1 MSKPIRQSTIVA
13 DPHTGETITLH
24 ELAKRYGLRRTTVR
38 ARYDRGLRGI
48 ELIEQPTT
56 GNISDSVRE
65 RIAIENRKCFIER
78 AKHSPLAMPL
88 NHIAQAS
95 KLVGGSQHV

>member
-1 MSKPIRQSTIVA
+1 MSKPSRQSKIVA

-38 ARYDRGLRGI
+38 ARYDRGLRGM

-56 GNISDSVRE
+56 GNISEAVRDQ
-65 RIAIENRKCFIER
+65 IAIENRKRNIEE

-88 NHIAQAS
+88 KRIASAS
-95 KLVGGSQHV
+95 KMAGGAA

>member
-1 MSKPIRQSTIVA
+1 MSASNRQSAIVA
-13 DPHTGETITLH
+13 DPHTGEKVTLH

-56 GNISDSVRE
+56 GNISEAVRAQ
-65 RIAIENRKCFIER
+65 IAMENRKCFIER

-88 NHIAQAS
+88 KRIAQAS
-95 KLVGGSQHV
+95 KLAGGAA

>member
-1 MSKPIRQSTIVA
+1 MSKPSRQSTIVA
-13 DPHTGETITLH
+13 DPHTGEKLTLP

-38 ARYDRGLRGI
+38 ARYDRGQRGM

-65 RIAIENRKCFIER
+65 RIAMENRKRHIEE

-88 NHIAQAS
+88 KRIASAD
-95 KLVGGSQHV
+95 KTAGGAA

>member
-1 MSKPIRQSTIVA
+1 MSASIRQSKIVA
-13 DPHTGETITLH
+13 DPHTGEKVTLH

-38 ARYDRGLRGI
+38 ARYDRGQRGMD
-48 ELIEQPTT
+48 LIEQPTT

-65 RIAIENRKCFIER
+65 RIAMENRKCFIER

-95 KLVGGSQHV
+95 KLAGGAV

>member
-38 ARYDRGLRGI
+38 ARYDRGQRGM

-56 GNISDSVRE
+56 GNISEAVRE
-65 RIAIENRKCFIER
+65 RIAMENRKCFIER
-78 AKHSPLAMPL
+78 AKHSPLAVPL
-88 NHIAQAS
+88 KRIASAD
-95 KLVGGSQHV
+95 KTAGGAA

>member
-1 MSKPIRQSTIVA
+1 MSKPSRQSTIVA

-38 ARYDRGLRGI
+38 ARYDRGQRGI
-48 ELIEQPTT
+48 ALIEQPTT

-65 RIAIENRKCFIER
+65 RIAMENRKRHIEE

-88 NHIAQAS
+88 KRIASADNTA
-95 KLVGGSQHV
+95 GGAA

>member
-1 MSKPIRQSTIVA
+1 MSTSNRQPKIVA
-13 DPHTGETITLH
+13 DPNTGETITLH

-38 ARYDRGLRGI
+38 ARYDRGQRGMA
-48 ELIEQPTT
+48 LIEQPTT

-65 RIAIENRKCFIER
+65 RIAMENRKRHIEE

-88 NHIAQAS
+88 KHIGS
-95 KLVGGSQHV
+95 VNKMVGGAE

>member
-1 MSKPIRQSTIVA
+1 MSTSNRQSKIVA

-48 ELIEQPTT
+48 KLIEQPTT
-56 GNISDSVRE
+56 GNISDAVRDQ
-65 RIAIENRKCFIER
+65 IATENRNRHIEQ

-88 NHIAQAS
+88 KQ
-95 KLVGGSQHV
+95 LGGGQHV

>member
-1 MSKPIRQSTIVA
+1 MSASNRQSTIIA
-13 DPHTGETITLH
+13 DPNTGEKVTLH
-24 ELAKRYGLRRTTVR
+24 ELAKHYGLRRTTVR

-48 ELIEQPTT
+48 KLIEQPTT

-65 RIAIENRKCFIER
+65 RIAMENRKCFIER

-88 NHIAQAS
+88 KRIASAS
-95 KLVGGSQHV
+95 KMAGGAA

>member
-1 MSKPIRQSTIVA
+1 MSASNRQSTIVA
-13 DPHTGETITLH
+13 DPHTGEKVTLH

-48 ELIEQPTT
+48 KLIEQPTT

-65 RIAIENRKCFIER
+65 RIAMENRKRHIEE

-88 NHIAQAS
+88 KQ
-95 KLVGGSQHV
+95 LGGGQHV

>member
-1 MSKPIRQSTIVA
+1 MSASIRQSKIVA
-13 DPHTGETITLH
+13 DPHTGEKVSLH

-56 GNISDSVRE
+56 GNISEAVRNQ
-65 RIAIENRKCFIER
+65 IAMENRKCHIER

-88 NHIAQAS
+88 
-95 KLVGGSQHV
+95 KRLGGGQHV